1 MPGSSRAW
9 METEAK
15 AAGQALGVEDAA
27 SGKGPEQV
35 DAADVTTGAALFD
48 LSSYTGGAPLIP
60 MGDGGAGVGGPST
73 GPPTDGMFDQ
83 ELMGKHSDA
92 DEKKMGRP
100 SHPAWQF
107 FVRGEKRNRFHHN
120 AYCRFCTENGEN
132 PVAVRGVSGNMIRHL
147 QKCIYCPSEV
157 VTQLKLLC
165 AQKDAANFNKRH
177 QSQSRS
183 VDMLLQET
191 SPAPRKKARPSS
203 EDQGDGSGLQLRNT
217 AVRGT
222 GTLVAK
228 ANGAPDTTGVD
239 DFMPLPLPLLSS
251 EMSGGLATG
260 MASPKPVNYEE
271 NVSTP
276 KKLSAPAKPRL
287 RDLSKKPT
295 KYRAPLPHRPD
306 ELHIAPGGIHAD
318 ALNKLVVSSTVSA
331 GLPWD
336 WTWTE
341 QSASMFGDLHAKIE
355 PPTADLISSL
365 GIASHE
371 KQIMK
376 MKDEQVGVTLAV
388 NCRKFE
394 RMD

>member
-1 MPGSSRAW
+1 MQRKFGTVYQVKKVCAPHHCTKTAARSFSPVVFTKPSAPRGSIYASPKRSKKTCGLHCACMPGSSRAW

-15 AAGQALGVEDAA
+15 AAGQAPVLSVEDAA

-191 SPAPRKKARPSS
+191 SPAPRKRHGP
-203 EDQGDGSGLQLRNT
+203 
-217 AVRGT
+217 AVKTKGT
-222 GTLVAK
+222 GLACSCGILLCVELELW
-228 ANGAPDTTGVD
+228 
-239 DFMPLPLPLLSS
+239 LPRRMVHRTRREWTISCHCRYLCYLP
-251 EMSGGLATG
+251 
-260 MASPKPVNYEE
+260 
-271 NVSTP
+271 
-276 KKLSAPAKPRL
+276 R
-287 RDLSKKPT
+287 
-295 KYRAPLPHRPD
+295 
-306 ELHIAPGGIHAD
+306 
-318 ALNKLVVSSTVSA
+318 
-331 GLPWD
+331 
-336 WTWTE
+336 
-341 QSASMFGDLHAKIE
+341 
-355 PPTADLISSL
+355 
-365 GIASHE
+365 
-371 KQIMK
+371 
-376 MKDEQVGVTLAV
+376 
-388 NCRKFE
+388 
-394 RMD
+394 